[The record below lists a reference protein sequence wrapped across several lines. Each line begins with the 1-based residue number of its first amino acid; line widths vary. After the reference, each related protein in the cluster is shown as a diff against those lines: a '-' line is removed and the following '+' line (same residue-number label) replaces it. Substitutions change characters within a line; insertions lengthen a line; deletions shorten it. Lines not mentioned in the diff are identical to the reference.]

1 MKHRYCIRGNT
12 AFLRETIEIIDTELT
27 PALASIGSED
37 SDSPFANVAA
47 LKINQTPTASAL
59 ATIALTVGTWFALKF
74 ADKAFD
80 AIFNE
85 TLKGAT
91 ESLAKKVLTL
101 IRKTK
106 NEAIEYQSLVYL
118 EDKNLSILV
127 RIIIKTTDDTTNISN
142 TIYNTYK
149 IAYDKIRTSGKL
161 AEIHCYTVVD
171 GCCNLEPTLLNDIN
185 EVKPDYQVN
194 RMNVIKVNRI

>member
-1 MKHRYCIRGNT
+1 MKHRYCVRVNT
-12 AFLRETIEIIDTELT
+12 AFLRETIEILDAELA

-47 LKINQTPTASAL
+47 LKINQQPTASAL
-59 ATIALTVGTWFALKF
+59 STIALMVGTWFALKF

-85 TLKGAT
+85 TLKGPT
-91 ESLAKKVLTL
+91 ESLAKRVLTL
-101 IRKTK
+101 IRKVRS
-106 NEAIEYQSLVYL
+106 EAIEYQSLVYL

-127 RIIIKTTDDTTNISN
+127 RIIIKTADDTTNISN
-142 TIYNTYK
+142 TIYNAYK
-149 IAYDKIRTSGKL
+149 IAYEKIKVSGKL

-171 GCCNLEPTLLNDIN
+171 GCCNLEPALLNDIN
-185 EVKPDYQVN
+185 EVKPNYPVN
-194 RMNVIKVNRI
+194 RMNVIKINRI